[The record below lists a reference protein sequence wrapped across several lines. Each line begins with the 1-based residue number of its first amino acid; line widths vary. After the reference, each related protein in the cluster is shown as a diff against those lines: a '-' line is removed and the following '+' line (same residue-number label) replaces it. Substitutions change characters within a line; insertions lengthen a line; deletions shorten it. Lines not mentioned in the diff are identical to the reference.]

1 MSWKIEIKPNAE
13 KYYLKLAKNN
23 RRRVK
28 EALLGLQNSDEPLL
42 DRNVRPL
49 TGTLH
54 GDYRLRVGKWR
65 ILFTPDRKNKTIH
78 VYAILPRG
86 DAY

>member
-1 MSWKIEIKPNAE
+1 MSWKIEIKPTAE

-28 EALLGLQNSDEPLL
+28 EALLELQNSDDPFLAP
-42 DRNVRPL
+42 NVRPL
-49 TGTLH
+49 TGTLR
-54 GDYRLRVGKWR
+54 GDYRVRVGKWR
-65 ILFTPDRKNKTIH
+65 ILFTPDRKNKRIY